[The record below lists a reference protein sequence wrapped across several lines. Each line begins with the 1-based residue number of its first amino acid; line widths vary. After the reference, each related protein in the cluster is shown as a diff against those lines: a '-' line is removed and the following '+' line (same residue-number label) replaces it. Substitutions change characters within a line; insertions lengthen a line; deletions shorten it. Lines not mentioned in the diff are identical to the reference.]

1 MDTFMGK
8 INTIFNLDEWQQNV
22 SKNNKGSLRYL
33 PFFCVLLDPFIQ
45 LQSKTSVT

>member
-8 INTIFNLDEWQQNV
+8 MNTIFNLDEWQQKV
-22 SKNNKGSLRYL
+22 SKNNGSLRYL